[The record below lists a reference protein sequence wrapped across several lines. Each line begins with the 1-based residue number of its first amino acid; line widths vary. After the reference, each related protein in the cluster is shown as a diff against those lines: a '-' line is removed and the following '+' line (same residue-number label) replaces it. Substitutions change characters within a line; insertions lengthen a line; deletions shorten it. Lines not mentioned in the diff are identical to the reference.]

1 MPRTPG
7 PRCTASTRADIWH
20 PSTCNRFAVKDGFC
34 KQHHPDEIK
43 ARQDA
48 SYAAYKNKM
57 ENTPLAKLQRSHDTL
72 TAQVAALREALE
84 RIGDSIGPCL
94 GEIYDEPCSDDDGE
108 QSLCAACF
116 SRSIARAALAKG
128 GAA

>member
-1 MPRTPG
+1 MSARTPG
-7 PRCTASTRADIWH
+7 PRCTASTHADIWH

-72 TAQVAALREALE
+72 TAQVAALREALRVCITDE
-84 RIGDSIGPCL
+84 GAHCYQTGSVHALDCRIKGINA
-94 GEIYDEPCSDDDGE
+94 E
-108 QSLCAACF
+108 
-116 SRSIARAALAKG
+116 ARAALARNG
-128 GAA
+128 RME